1 MYITQT
7 EYVMET
13 LDTLYAAVQ
22 KCYENLYDA
31 IIELDKQPDDDNR
44 SKWEAIAHRDYDD
57 ALEAYVLARE
67 MARKEA
73 RDRGELPF

>member
-1 MYITQT
+1 M
-7 EYVMET
+7 
-13 LDTLYAAVQ
+13 YAAVQ

-44 SKWEAIAHRDYDD
+44 SKWEAVAHRDYDD